1 MELTAEQ
8 QTQAA
13 QLSNGLPWIYPGP
26 SNADFW
32 SNYFSNSG
40 PSLTADEQASG
51 ISAGPQSVGGWAP
64 SSPTPTGGNQPSV
77 TQPPVVQP
85 TTPQPFAG
93 AYESQ
98 LIKSLRQASQGELDL
113 PGVTMLENR
122 KGSSKPINFSLP
134 ATTGLANNPPV
145 LSLKSTP
152 PVTPPSGGAG
162 DGGGG
167 GPGGNPGGGGGITI
181 GPGPSVPDPVDP
193 EVPDYTDDLWPPVD
207 EPVAEPFPVPD
218 SGSVEG
224 VDLPPL
230 DPVAEPFP
238 VPDRDSIYIEELPPL
253 PDEQPDPPP
262 EPSVELIQDLPLSTE
277 PAPPSDPEEDFQID
291 REAGL
296 VPEWDI
302 YVPPPAPKTPPET
315 PPETPPDIPEDN
327 FDDLDFSEADLLD
340 MLFGDF
346 SGGGG
351 GGLGG
356 GMNMIVQE

>member
-32 SNYFSNSG
+32 SNYFSTSG

-51 ISAGPQSVGGWAP
+51 ISAGPQSVSGWAP

-77 TQPPVVQP
+77 TQPPAVQP

-93 AYESQ
+93 DYESQ

-122 KGSSKPINFSLP
+122 KGSSKPLNFSLP

-230 DPVAEPFP
+230 DPVAESFP
-238 VPDRDSIYIEELPPL
+238 VPDPDPIYIEELPPL
-253 PDEQPDPPP
+253 PEPDPVPDPQYDEIP
-262 EPSVELIQDLPLSTE
+262 EGQIEVGAPGSGQ
-277 PAPPSDPEEDFQID
+277 PARDAIGGIGDITD
-291 REAGL
+291 VGDAL
-296 VPEWDI
+296 DEWEWI
-302 YVPPPAPKTPPET
+302 E
-315 PPETPPDIPEDN
+315 PDIPEIPLPDIPSADFN
-327 FDDLDFSEADLLD
+327 FSEADLMD
-340 MLFGDF
+340 MLFGDFGF

-351 GGLGG
+351 GG
-356 GMNMIVQE
+356 MNLDDFVVLSHK